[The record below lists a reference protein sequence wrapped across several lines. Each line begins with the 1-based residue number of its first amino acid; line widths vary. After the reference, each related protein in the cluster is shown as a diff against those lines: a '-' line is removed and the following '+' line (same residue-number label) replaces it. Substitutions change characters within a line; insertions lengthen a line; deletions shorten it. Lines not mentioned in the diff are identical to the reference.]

1 MVPMNNNKCLQHLG
15 LRQGVSIAEIK
26 KAYRNLALKYH
37 PDKNSS
43 AKYNEKFKL
52 ITEAYKTLRVNYK
65 KDHGQN
71 SGTKYG
77 NKTSNKKY
85 DFIPRKLLLDFYL
98 NFVYGKKNW
107 NTYTTYLEN
116 AYDEFCKCEKTF
128 WECFDKVKQSTN
140 SMIHEII
147 T

>member
-1 MVPMNNNKCLQHLG
+1 MVLVNNDKCLQQLG
-15 LRQGVSIAEIK
+15 LKQGASLPEIK

-52 ITEAYKTLRVNYK
+52 ITEAYKTLRVNYEK
-65 KDHGQN
+65 GIGQN

-85 DFIPRKLLLDFYL
+85 DFMPRKLLLGFYL
-98 NFVYGKKNW
+98 NFVYSKKNW
-107 NTYTTYLEN
+107 FIHTIYLEN
-116 AYDEFCKCEKTF
+116 AYDEFCKYEKTF
-128 WECFDKVKQSTN
+128 WDCFDKVKQSTN
-140 SMIHEII
+140 SKIHEII